1 MKQRATDLK
10 RQHDSYTMSL
20 EEYKSA
26 LDMFQM
32 RFQDINTRLKS
43 TTNDTVKQNY
53 VNELESIKVE
63 KDEIIK
69 LIEQDKKD
77 RRQIH
82 DQLK

>member
-1 MKQRATDLK
+1 
-10 RQHDSYTMSL
+10 MSL

-43 TTNDTVKQNY
+43 TTNDTIKQNY

-77 RRQIH
+77 RKQIH
-82 DQLK
+82 DQLR